1 RMARLWQSPQLLL
14 AILMSLVAFTYQ
26 VKKSLISIQEA
37 SAVENFVEDTL
48 KYINNEYNK
57 QSDDTYNFRI
67 LRVLKIQ
74 KKITDHMEILAH
86 VEMQRT
92 VCLKPEMG
100 NCEIQNGKLY
110 KKIHCYFSVFVI
122 PWTETYKI
130 LGKNCSNI

>member
-1 RMARLWQSPQLLL
+1 MARLWQSPQLLL

-26 VKKSLISIQEA
+26 VKKSLISIHEA
-37 SAVENFVEDTL
+37 SAVEHFVEDTL

-92 VCLKPEMG
+92 VCLKPKMG
-100 NCEIQNGKLY
+100 NCEIQNGKLF
-110 KKIHCYFSVFVI
+110 KKIQCYFSVFVI